1 MPKHMKKDPSAELP
15 QETPAAAA
23 AATPKEDVAP
33 VVDEAEKDAEK
44 DGAPAEASAAEPA
57 AAEDT
62 AVEPPVTPATR
73 ELASVPEIPDLSGLP
88 DAPQAIKTLSAA
100 RTAFL
105 PSPEDGDPILNIGEN
120 SDSAL
125 DDAQDLTT
133 PHVAVT
139 EVITSPEPA
148 AADDSP
154 VGGPDDES
162 PRPRRSRKL
171 LWLIPAG
178 VLVLA
183 GAGYVAG
190 ADYFDGKFLPGT
202 TLNGED
208 VSMQTYEDV
217 AARKSS
223 SLDGY
228 TLHASGN
235 GLDLTVS
242 AADLGL
248 TCDGNAYV
256 EEATEGLSAWNW
268 PLDLMSPKDLTAEE
282 SSSFDE
288 AKLAAIVT
296 PAVEAVTQDTS
307 ELENHGILYSAEQGA
322 FVLDER
328 ATAKHLNADAV
339 IEVMKQAVLAG
350 ETEVT
355 IGDDCLEDATSLT
368 ETLNAANALL
378 GAAGTT
384 LSLNGTQVLDIPA
397 DLIANWVRFGDDL
410 SVTLDETAVSEWV
423 TANVGALDTAG
434 KERSYTR
441 PDGKQITVSGGTWG
455 IITNEAET
463 TTVLLDA
470 IRGGSAQ
477 ALEIP
482 LRQSSGVVA
491 DANGRDWGNRY
502 IDIDISEQHVR
513 MYDDSGALIWESDCV
528 TGDPTQGY
536 DTPTGVNPINANKG
550 MNQTLKG
557 LDYNGDG
564 EPDYESYV
572 TYWIPFVGNLVALH
586 DADWRYY
593 FGGTIYQGNGSH
605 GCVNLPV
612 GKAAEL
618 YELTRVGDCV
628 VVHY

>member
-1 MPKHMKKDPSAELP
+1 MPKHMKIDPSEKP
-15 QETPAAAA
+15 QAANGGEVSETP
-23 AATPKEDVAP
+23 V
-33 VVDEAEKDAEK
+33 
-44 DGAPAEASAAEPA
+44 
-57 AAEDT
+57 
-62 AVEPPVTPATR
+62 
-73 ELASVPEIPDLSGLP
+73 VPEIPTVSELLSDIGSGS
-88 DAPQAIKTLSAA
+88 DASSA
-100 RTAFL
+100 RTALL
-105 PSPEDGDPILNIGEN
+105 PDPGEDDPILNIG
-120 SDSAL
+120 SDSLGAVAEPTF
-125 DDAQDLTT
+125 AQQPD
-133 PHVAVT
+133 VT
-139 EVITSPEPA
+139 LPQTS
-148 AADDSP
+148 AADAGETIDPTEDFSAAS
-154 VGGPDDES
+154 DAADE
-162 PRPRRSRKL
+162 RPRRHRKL

-183 GAGYVAG
+183 GAGYAYG
-190 ADYFDGKFLPGT
+190 ASYFDGVFLPGT
-202 TLNGED
+202 TLDGED
-208 VSMQTYEDV
+208 VSMQTYEEV

-223 SLDGY
+223 SLDDY
-228 TLHASGN
+228 ALHASGN

-248 TCDGNAYV
+248 TVDGDTYV
-256 EEATEGLSAWNW
+256 RAATEGLSSWSW
-268 PLDLMSPKDLTAEE
+268 PADLLSPKSLSAEE
-282 SSSFDE
+282 AVSFDE
-288 AKLAAIVT
+288 ASLAAIVT
-296 PAVEAVTQDTS
+296 PAVEAVTQGTS
-307 ELENHGILYSAEQGA
+307 ELENHGITYSAEQGT

-339 IEVMKQAVLAG
+339 VEVMRQAVLAQQ
-350 ETEVT
+350 TEVT
-355 IGDDCLEDATSLT
+355 IGDECLEDATSLT
-368 ETLNAANALL
+368 DTLNAANALL

-384 LSLNGTQVLDIPA
+384 LSLNGTKVLDVSK
-397 DLIANWVRFGDDL
+397 DLIASWVRIGDDL
-410 SVTLDETAVSEWV
+410 SVTLDEQAAGEWV

-434 KERSYTR
+434 KQRTYTR
-441 PDGKQITVSGGTWG
+441 PDGKQVTVSGGTWG

-463 TTVLLDA
+463 TKVLLDA
-470 IRGGSAQ
+470 VRGGSAQ
-477 ALEIP
+477 ALDIP
-482 LRQSSGVVA
+482 LRQSTGVVA

-536 DTPTGVNPINANKG
+536 DTPTGVNPINANKA

-593 FGGTIYQGNGSH
+593 FGGTVYQGNGSH